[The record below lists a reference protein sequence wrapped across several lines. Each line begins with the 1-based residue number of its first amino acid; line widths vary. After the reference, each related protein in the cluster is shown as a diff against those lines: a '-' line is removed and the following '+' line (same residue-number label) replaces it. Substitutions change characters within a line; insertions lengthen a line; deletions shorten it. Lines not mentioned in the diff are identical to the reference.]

1 MKDESYAKEEEG
13 LLLRLRKIE
22 GQVKGLQRMIEEG
35 RQCEE
40 IITQLMAARSSLDQV
55 GLTIL
60 DCQIR
65 QCLGHGPQLDSD
77 KLQRLHQ
84 TIRLWTRYAPTGSL
98 DAASPPTEEEGP
110 GT

>member
-22 GQVKGLQRMIEEG
+22 GQVKGLQRMLEEG

-65 QCLGHGPQLDSD
+65 QCLDHGPQLDGD

-84 TIRLWTRYAPTGSL
+84 IIRLWTRYAPTGSP
-98 DAASPPTEEEGP
+98 DAASPPVEEEGP